1 MCREIIL
8 PVTDYFFLPFIDYLF
23 PYTKLDFDLSFLAIK
38 FSCQIRHRCKLDVIN
53 ITHEIKLFG
62 MFIAMLRNV
71 KFFYPSCVWFFNGL
85 IRINKHHQKIH
96 YRY

>member
-71 KFFYPSCVWFFNGL
+71 KFFYAFQGEIVIFYQL
-85 IRINKHHQKIH
+85 
-96 YRY
+96 